1 MNFWQT
7 ATSEKLIR
15 VVIKYIAHKGAMVC
29 GTTETLWMKKKWM
42 MSFKSLAIKY
52 TRRQSIKWPLYL
64 KERAFFVTV
73 LLIHSD
79 IIKTTRQYRRRWG
92 QQLLLVFFPGFRGNC
107 PSVTNEEKYG
117 KTYRKYFWKLWNLSF
132 KEPQM
137 ALNIKMTETTGSKTF
152 SLANAAM
159 KG

>member
-1 MNFWQT
+1 MLVNFWQT

-79 IIKTTRQYRRRWG
+79 ITKTTRQYRRRWG
-92 QQLLLVFFPGFRGNC
+92 QQLLLVFFPAGFGETVLVLLMKKNMVKHTESISGNYETW
-107 PSVTNEEKYG
+107 VLK
-117 KTYRKYFWKLWNLSF
+117 NLRWR
-132 KEPQM
+132 
-137 ALNIKMTETTGSKTF
+137 
-152 SLANAAM
+152 
-159 KG
+159 